1 MFTNKLMRK
10 IIVALGLHNPGEP
23 YKVKVSDI
31 IIPEEFKA
39 TKPRFKK
46 MIQKREF
53 YRKNDR
59 FESKIV
65 LNKDFLLIDGYTS
78 YIIAKENG
86 MKYVEAYFVD

>member
-1 MFTNKLMRK
+1 MNKLMRK
-10 IIVALGLHNPGEP
+10 IIVALGLYNPGEP

-39 TKPRFKK
+39 TKPRFEK

-86 MKYVEAYFVD
+86 MKYVEAYFVN

>member
-1 MFTNKLMRK
+1 MNKLMRK
-10 IIVALGLHNPGEP
+10 IIAALGLHNQGEP

-39 TKPRFKK
+39 TKPRFEK
-46 MIQKREF
+46 MIQKRKF
-53 YRKNDR
+53 YRKNNR

-86 MKYVEAYFVD
+86 MKYVEAYFVN

>member
-1 MFTNKLMRK
+1 MNKLMRK

-31 IIPEEFKA
+31 IIPEEFKS
-39 TKPRFKK
+39 TKSRFKK

-65 LNKDFLLIDGYTS
+65 LNKNFLLIDGYTS

-86 MKYVEAYFVD
+86 MKYVEAYFVN

>member
-1 MFTNKLMRK
+1 MNKLMRK
-10 IIVALGLHNPGEP
+10 IIAALGLHNPGEP

-46 MIQKREF
+46 MIQKRKF
-53 YRKNDR
+53 YRKNNR

-86 MKYVEAYFVD
+86 MKYVEAYFVN

>member
-1 MFTNKLMRK
+1 MNKLMRK
-10 IIVALGLHNPGEP
+10 IIAALGLHNPGEP

-78 YIIAKENG
+78 YIIAKEND
-86 MKYVEAYFVD
+86 MKHVEAYFVN

>member
-1 MFTNKLMRK
+1 MNKLMRK
-10 IIVALGLHNPGEP
+10 IIVSLGLHNHSEP

-31 IIPEEFKA
+31 IIPEEFKT

-86 MKYVEAYFVD
+86 MKYVEAYFVN

>member
-1 MFTNKLMRK
+1 MNKLMRK
-10 IIVALGLHNPGEP
+10 IIAALGLHNPGEP

-78 YIIAKENG
+78 YIISKENG
-86 MKYVEAYFVD
+86 MKYVEAYFVN

>member
-1 MFTNKLMRK
+1 MNKLMRK

-23 YKVKVSDI
+23 YNVKVSDI

-65 LNKDFLLIDGYTS
+65 LNKDFLSIDGYTS
-78 YIIAKENG
+78 YIISKENG
-86 MKYVEAYFVD
+86 MKYVEAYFVN

>member
-1 MFTNKLMRK
+1 MNKLMRK
-10 IIVALGLHNPGEP
+10 IIAALGLHNPGES

-39 TKPRFKK
+39 TKPRFEK
-46 MIQKREF
+46 MMHKREYF
-53 YRKNDR
+53 RRNDR

-65 LNKDFLLIDGYTS
+65 LSRDFILIDGYTS
-78 YIIAKENG
+78 YLLAKENG

>member
-1 MFTNKLMRK
+1 MNKLMIK
-10 IIVALGLHNPGEP
+10 IIASLGLHNPGNP

-31 IIPEEFKA
+31 VIPVEFKA

-46 MIQKREF
+46 MIQKRKF
-53 YRKNDR
+53 YRNNDR

-86 MKYVEAYFVD
+86 MKYVEAYFVN

>member
-1 MFTNKLMRK
+1 MNKLMGK
-10 IIVALGLHNPGEP
+10 IIAALGLHNPGEP

-86 MKYVEAYFVD
+86 MKYVEAYFVN

>member
-1 MFTNKLMRK
+1 MNKLMRK
-10 IIVALGLHNPGEP
+10 IIVSLGLHNPSEP
-23 YKVKVSDI
+23 YTVKVSDI

-39 TKPRFKK
+39 MKPRFKK

-86 MKYVEAYFVD
+86 MKYVEVYFVD

>member
-1 MFTNKLMRK
+1 MNKLMRK
-10 IIVALGLHNPGEP
+10 IIVALGLHNPGES

-46 MIQKREF
+46 MIQKRKF
-53 YRKNDR
+53 YRKNNR

-86 MKYVEAYFVD
+86 MKYVEAYFVN

>member
-1 MFTNKLMRK
+1 MNKLMRK
-10 IIVALGLHNPGEP
+10 IIAALGLHNPGEL

-39 TKPRFKK
+39 TKPRFEK
-46 MIQKREF
+46 MIQKRKF
-53 YRKNDR
+53 YRKNNR

-86 MKYVEAYFVD
+86 MKYVEAYFVN

>member
-1 MFTNKLMRK
+1 MNKLTRK
-10 IIVALGLHNPGEP
+10 IIVAFGLHNPGEP

-53 YRKNDR
+53 YRNNDR

-86 MKYVEAYFVD
+86 MKHVEAYFVN

>member
-1 MFTNKLMRK
+1 MMNKLMRK
-10 IIVALGLHNPGEP
+10 IIVSLGLHNPSEP
-23 YKVKVSDI
+23 YTVKVSDI

-39 TKPRFKK
+39 TKPRFEK
-46 MIQKREF
+46 MIQKRKF
-53 YRKNDR
+53 YRKNNR

-86 MKYVEAYFVD
+86 MKYVEAYFVN

>member
-1 MFTNKLMRK
+1 MNKSLRK
-10 IIVALGLHNPGEP
+10 IIAALGLHNPGES

-39 TKPRFKK
+39 TKPRFEK
-46 MIQKREF
+46 MIQKRKF
-53 YRKNDR
+53 YRKNNR

-86 MKYVEAYFVD
+86 MKYVEAYFVN

>member
-1 MFTNKLMRK
+1 MRK
-10 IIVALGLHNPGEP
+10 IIAALGLHNPGEP

-53 YRKNDR
+53 YRKNNR

-78 YIIAKENG
+78 YLLAKEND
-86 MKYVEAYFVD
+86 MKHVEAYFVD

>member
-1 MFTNKLMRK
+1 MNKLMRK
-10 IIVALGLHNPGEP
+10 IIVSLGLHNPSEP
-23 YKVKVSDI
+23 YKVKESDI

-39 TKPRFKK
+39 TKPRFEK
-46 MIQKREF
+46 MIQKRKF
-53 YRKNDR
+53 YRKNNR

-86 MKYVEAYFVD
+86 MKYVEVYFVD